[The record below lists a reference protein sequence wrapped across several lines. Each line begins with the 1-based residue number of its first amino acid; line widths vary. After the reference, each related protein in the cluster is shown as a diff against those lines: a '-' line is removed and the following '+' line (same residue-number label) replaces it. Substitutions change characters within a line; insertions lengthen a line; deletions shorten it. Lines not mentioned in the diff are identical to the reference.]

1 MTINEKDYK
10 KRLIEKKIEDYL
22 SVFGAVSIE
31 GPKWCGKTWTS
42 LRHSKSEVFIDDNDV
57 RELAKLDV
65 KSIFNKDLKKKPQL
79 IDEWHLVPT
88 IWDAVRRECDK
99 TTEKGNFIIT
109 GSTTLPTKIMK
120 EKVHH
125 SGAGRIGRL
134 NMYTMSL
141 YESGDSSGEV
151 SLTKMLNNS
160 QETINTGD
168 VEILQLAKLLIRGG
182 WPANIHVSED
192 KIGLIPKSYID
203 SILNIDMNE
212 GEEKR
217 RDKNKMRML
226 LKSLARNESSI
237 VGNKTILKD
246 IEDYENSTD
255 LLSSRDTVTDYLD
268 VLDRLHLIEN
278 QEAYS
283 QNYRSPNR
291 VGKSPKRHL
300 TDPSLSCACLGLTPE
315 KLLRDLNTF
324 GFMFEALVERDLRV
338 YMDYLDGSLYHFRDN
353 VTGLEV
359 DSILEF
365 SDGEYA
371 AVEIKLGYNQVEEA
385 KKNLLNFYNNMIKKP
400 SFMCIIVGKCPAVIK
415 DKETGI
421 YIVPITA
428 LRP

>member
-1 MTINEKDYK
+1 MTIADKDYK
-10 KRLIEKKIEDYL
+10 NRLIEKKLVDYL

-31 GPKWCGKTWTS
+31 GTKWCGKTWTS
-42 LRHSKSEVFIDDNDV
+42 LRHSKSAVYMDDDDV
-57 RELAKLDV
+57 REMAKLDV
-65 KSIFNKDLKKKPQL
+65 RSVFNNDSEKKPQL

-109 GSTTLPTKIMK
+109 GSTTLPNKIMK

-125 SGAGRIGRL
+125 SGAGRIARL

-141 YESGDSSGEV
+141 YESGDSSGKA
-151 SLTKMLNNS
+151 SLTKMLNNE
-160 QETINTGD
+160 QETVNTGS

-182 WPANIHVSED
+182 WPANINVD
-192 KIGLIPKSYID
+192 DNKIGLIPKSYID
-203 SILNIDMNE
+203 SILNIDINE
-212 GEEKR
+212 DTEKR

-226 LKSLARNESSI
+226 LKSLARNEASI
-237 VGNKTILKD
+237 VGNKTIIKD
-246 IEDYENSTD
+246 IEEYENSTE
-255 LLSSRDTVTDYLD
+255 LLSSRDTVSDYLD

-278 QEAYS
+278 QEAYGE
-283 QNYRSPNR
+283 NYRSPNR

-315 KLLRDLNTF
+315 NLLKDLNTL
-324 GFMFEALVERDLRV
+324 GFMFESLVERDLRI
-338 YMDYLDGSLYHFRDN
+338 YIDYLDGHLYHFRDN

-365 SDGEYA
+365 PGGEYA
-371 AVEIKLGYNQVEEA
+371 AVEIKLGYNQVDEA
-385 KKNLLNFYNNMIKKP
+385 KKSLLNFYDNMVKKP
-400 SFMCIIVGKCPAVIK
+400 VFMCVIVGNCPAVMK
-415 DKETGI
+415 DPETGI

-428 LRP
+428 LKP